1 MKSMLDVRNIDVFYG
16 DVQVLFDVS
25 LQVRPGEIVAL
36 VGANAAGKSTT
47 LKTISGLLKPKGGE
61 IFFHEKALHTM
72 EADKIVERGIIHV
85 PEGRRLFPRL
95 SVEANLE
102 LGSFPK
108 RARAKAQ
115 ENLKKMYEIFPQLY
129 ERKNQ
134 LTGSLSGGE
143 QQMCAIA
150 RGLMSMPEVLMLDE
164 TSLGLSPLLVKH
176 TIRTIKEINE
186 FGTTV
191 LLIDQ
196 NVNYALQIAHRAY
209 VLENGRMVMQGE
221 GTSLLEDPYLKK
233 AYLGI

>member
-1 MKSMLDVRNIDVFYG
+1 MKFMLDVKNIDVFYG

-47 LKTISGLLKPKGGE
+47 LKTISGLLKPKAGE
-61 IFFHEKALHTM
+61 ILFNGDEVHTK
-72 EADKIVERGIIHV
+72 ESDKIVEKGIIQV

-102 LGSFPK
+102 LGSYPK
-108 RARAKAQ
+108 RARNKVQ
-115 ENLKKMYEIFPQLY
+115 ENLKNMYEIFPRLF
-129 ERKNQ
+129 ERRHQ

-176 TIRTIKEINE
+176 TINTIKEINKL
-186 FGTTV
+186 GTTI

-196 NVNYALQIAHRAY
+196 NVNYALRIAHRAY
-209 VLENGRMVMQGE
+209 VLENGRIVMQGE
-221 GTSLLEDPYLKK
+221 GNSLLEDPYLRK

>member
-1 MKSMLDVRNIDVFYG
+1 MLDIKNIDVFYG

-47 LKTISGLLKPKGGE
+47 LKTISGLLKPKAGE
-61 IFFHEKALHTM
+61 ILFHEKNIHTLDS
-72 EADKIVERGIIHV
+72 DKIVEKGIIQV

-102 LGSFPK
+102 LGSYPK

-115 ENLKKMYEIFPQLY
+115 DNLKNMYEIFPQLY
-129 ERKNQ
+129 DRRHQ

-150 RGLMSMPEVLMLDE
+150 RGLMSMPEVLMVDE

-186 FGTTV
+186 LGTTI

-196 NVNYALQIAHRAY
+196 NVNYALRIAHRAY
-209 VLENGRMVMQGE
+209 VLENGRIVMQGE
-221 GTSLLEDPYLKK
+221 GNSLLEDPYLRK

>member
-1 MKSMLDVRNIDVFYG
+1 MLDVRNIDVFYG
-16 DVQVLFDVS
+16 DVQVLFGVS
-25 LQVRPGEIVAL
+25 LQVRPSEIVAL

-47 LKTISGLLKPKGGE
+47 LKTISGLLKPKNGE
-61 IFFHEKALHTM
+61 IFFRDQPLHKM
-72 EADKIVERGIIHV
+72 ESDKIVDSGIIHV

-102 LGSFPK
+102 LGSFSK

-115 ENLKKMYEIFPQLY
+115 ENLKKMYEIFPRLY
-129 ERKNQ
+129 DRKDQ

-150 RGLMSMPEVLMLDE
+150 RGLMAMPEVLMLDE

-176 TIRTIKEINE
+176 TIKTIKDINE
-186 FGTTV
+186 LGTTI

-209 VLENGRMVMQGE
+209 VLENGRMVMQGD
-221 GTSLLEDPYLKK
+221 GNSLLEDPYLKK